1 MATLYCHTSTV
12 YFSQS
17 DYFIYLFFSGSSEVG
32 SCITDSGGWENY
44 MDDEDGGTIADK
56 VTRFV
61 SRFVD
66 RVGTEAGISQEHLK
80 SLYTM
85 IPGEHDY
92 SYLNFCLL
100 QSLIIPSP
108 LPSPYKRGHMHL
120 FLDKCVLLS

>member
-1 MATLYCHTSTV
+1 MIVL
-12 YFSQS
+12 
-17 DYFIYLFFSGSSEVG
+17 FIYFFSGSSEVG

-100 QSLIIPSP
+100 QSLIIRSP
-108 LPSPYKRGHMHL
+108 LPSPYKKEHMHF

>member
-1 MATLYCHTSTV
+1 MIVL
-12 YFSQS
+12 
-17 DYFIYLFFSGSSEVG
+17 FIYFFSGSSEVG

-85 IPGEHDY
+85 IPGEHNY

-108 LPSPYKRGHMHL
+108 LPFPYKKEHMHF